1 MTEINEHLLIRP
13 DWKNP
18 ILYRRKWQTG
28 ISSALDGN
36 EVRSA
41 LLTWPRRTL
50 AYSIL
55 SKGFAE
61 SSYIRRKMHKNL
73 HNVWGVPFWQDKTV
87 LTSQASSGQNILNI
101 KSTVDRNFE
110 VGGSCILLSP
120 NDLSLYDAGVIVAG
134 GLSPSQITLEE
145 DLAHTWPPY
154 TEVYPVLKARIKTGQ
169 TLNVI
174 TSRMVETGIE
184 AVEEYD
190 DGIVRNI
197 GDADSFPDYKGF
209 YVFDR
214 TPNLKDG
221 GQKFFH
227 PYDSLF
233 FLGKSYSMSHYI
245 ETALGLQANHLAPD
259 KSEIQSILDF
269 FDYQMA
275 RLGSFWIPTWQE
287 DLRVTQAFG
296 AGATTLEI
304 ESVEFYD
311 YWLGT
316 KTGMHAVFMWPGEAP
331 IYKEIVDSSH
341 PMTDPATITLD
352 EPIGRACSSQE
363 LPRLLASFLLFCRF
377 DHDEIEVKYVTDMI
391 GETDLSFRT
400 ILDEVPMGES

>member
-1 MTEINEHLLIRP
+1 MTEIIEHLLIRP

-18 ILYRRKWQTG
+18 ILYRRRWQTG

-36 EVRSA
+36 EVRSG
-41 LLTWPRRTL
+41 LFTWPRRTL

-55 SKGFAE
+55 SKGFTE

-73 HNVWGVPFWQDKTV
+73 HNVWGVPFWQDKTL
-87 LTSQASSGQNILNI
+87 LTSQASSGQKILSV
-101 KSTVDRNFE
+101 KSTADRNFE
-110 VGGSCILLSP
+110 VGGSCVLLSSE
-120 NDLSLYDAGVIVAG
+120 DLGLYDAGVIGV
-134 GLSPSQITLEE
+134 LEPSQITLEE
-145 DLAHTWPPY
+145 NLAHTWPSY
-154 TEVYPVLKARIKTGQ
+154 AEVYPVLKARIKTGQ

-197 GDADSFPDYKGF
+197 GGADSFPDYKGF
-209 YVFDR
+209 CVFDR
-214 TPNLKDG
+214 MPNLKNG
-221 GQKFFH
+221 SQKFFH

-233 FLGKSYSMSHYI
+233 FLGKSYSMSHYT

-287 DLRVTQAFG
+287 DLRITQAFG

-304 ESVEFYD
+304 ESVEFFD

-316 KTGMHAVFMWPGEAP
+316 KTGMHAVFMWPSGDP
-331 IYKEIVDSSH
+331 VCREIVASSSS
-341 PMTDPATITLD
+341 TADPATITLD
-352 EPIGRACSSQE
+352 EPIGRVCSSQE
-363 LPRLLASFLLFCRF
+363 LPSLLASFLLFCRF
-377 DHDEIEVKYVTDMI
+377 DHDEIEMKYVTDMI

-400 ILDEVPMGES
+400 ILDEVPTGES